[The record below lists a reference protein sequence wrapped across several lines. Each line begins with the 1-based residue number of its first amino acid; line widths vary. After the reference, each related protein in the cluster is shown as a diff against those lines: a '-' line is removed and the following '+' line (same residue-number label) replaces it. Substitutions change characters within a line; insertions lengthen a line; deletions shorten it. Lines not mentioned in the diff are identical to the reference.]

1 MRERERERMSQEG
14 DAKHEIGSYTFLMY
28 TLNLRKGP
36 LYSLLHLI
44 LLHTLRQGGRE
55 SNWKRAKDKE
65 RESGRERERERM
77 SQEGDT
83 KHEIGSYTF
92 LMYNLNLR
100 KGPLYTLLR
109 LILLHTLRQSGKDF
123 FSPSLQMGL
132 SAGTDAEV
140 ETSRVKA
147 IRVRCI
153 LSPFDFSVLQ

>member
-1 MRERERERMSQEG
+1 
-14 DAKHEIGSYTFLMY
+14 
-28 TLNLRKGP
+28 
-36 LYSLLHLI
+36 
-44 LLHTLRQGGRE
+44 
-55 SNWKRAKDKE
+55 
-65 RESGRERERERM
+65 
-77 SQEGDT
+77 
-83 KHEIGSYTF
+83 
-92 LMYNLNLR
+92 MYNLNLR

-123 FSPSLQMGL
+123 FSPSLIRLKMGL